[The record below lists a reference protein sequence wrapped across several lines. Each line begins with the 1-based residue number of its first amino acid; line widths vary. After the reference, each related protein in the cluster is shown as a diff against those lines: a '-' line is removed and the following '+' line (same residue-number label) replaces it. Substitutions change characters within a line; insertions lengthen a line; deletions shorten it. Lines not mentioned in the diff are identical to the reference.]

1 MRFGEESREFIKFL
15 EKWMEGLKSLFLKQ
29 EMKSPHEASL
39 ISVDMINGF
48 CHQGPLASPR
58 VREIIPA
65 ITALFKEAH
74 GFGVRNFVLIQDT
87 HSKDT
92 PEFEA
97 FPPHATQ
104 GSRESETIPELQELP
119 FSHLFTVIPK
129 NSLHPA
135 IGTSFDDW
143 LEGRQDLRT
152 FIVVG
157 NCTDLCVY
165 NLALYLRLRANA
177 LGLKG
182 HQILLPENCVQTY
195 HLSVGDAKGIG
206 ALPHDGDFL
215 HAMFLYHMAL
225 NGIRVLSGISA

>member
-1 MRFGEESREFIKFL
+1 MHFRKESKEFIRFL
-15 EKWMEGLKSLFLKQ
+15 EEWMKGLKPLVLKQ
-29 EMKSPHEASL
+29 EIKSPRETAVV
-39 ISVDMINGF
+39 SVDMINGF

-58 VREIIPA
+58 VKEIIPA
-65 ITALFKEAH
+65 ITGLFKEVH

-87 HSKDT
+87 HSEDT

-104 GSRESETIPELQELP
+104 GSRESETIPELKELP
-119 FSHLFTVIPK
+119 FSNLFTVIPK

-143 LEGRQDLRT
+143 LGKHQDLRT

-177 LGLKG
+177 FGLKG
-182 HQILLPENCVQTY
+182 HQILLPRDYVQTY
-195 HLSVGDAKGIG
+195 HLSVGDARKMG
-206 ALPHDGDFL
+206 AIPHDGDFL
-215 HAMFLYHMAL
+215 HALFLYHMAL
-225 NGIRVLSGISA
+225 NGIRVFSGVSS

>member
-1 MRFGEESREFIKFL
+1 MHFGEELGDFMQFL
-15 EKWMEGLKSLFLKQ
+15 EEWMEGLKPLVLKR
-29 EMKSPHEASL
+29 EITSPHEAAL

-58 VREIIPA
+58 IREIIPV
-65 ITALFKEAH
+65 ISTVFKEVH
-74 GFGVRNFVLIQDT
+74 GVGVRNFVLIQDT
-87 HSKDT
+87 HSHDT

-104 GSRESETIPELQELP
+104 GSRESETIPELKELP

-143 LEGRQDLRT
+143 LGGHQDLRT

-182 HQILLPENCVQTY
+182 HQILLPRNCVQTY
-195 HLSVGDAKGIG
+195 HLSVGDAKEIG

-215 HAMFLYHMAL
+215 HALFLYHMAL

>member
-1 MRFGEESREFIKFL
+1 MRFGEESREFIQFL
-15 EKWMEGLKSLFLKQ
+15 EKWMGGLKPLILKQ
-29 EMKSPHEASL
+29 EIKSPHEGAL

-65 ITALFKEAH
+65 VTALFKEAH

-87 HSKDT
+87 HSQDT

-143 LEGRQDLRT
+143 LGGHQDLRT

-182 HQILLPENCVQTY
+182 HQILLPGNCVQTY
-195 HLSVGDAKGIG
+195 HLSLRDAHGIG

-215 HAMFLYHMAL
+215 HALFLYHMAL
-225 NGIRVLSGISA
+225 NGVRVLSSISA

>member
-1 MRFGEESREFIKFL
+1 MHFGEESREFIQFL
-15 EKWMEGLKSLFLKQ
+15 EKWMEGLKPLILKR
-29 EMKSPHEASL
+29 EIKSPHEAAL

-48 CHQGPLASPR
+48 CHQGPLSSPR
-58 VREIIPA
+58 VNGIIPA
-65 ITALFKEAH
+65 ITSLFKETH
-74 GFGVRNFVLIQDT
+74 GFGVQNFVLIQDT
-87 HSKDT
+87 HSRDT

-143 LEGRQDLRT
+143 LGGHQDLQT

-182 HQILLPENCVQTY
+182 HQILLPGNCVQTY

-206 ALPHDGDFL
+206 TLPHDGDFL
-215 HAMFLYHMAL
+215 HALFLYHMAL
-225 NGIRVLSGISA
+225 NGIRVLSGVSV